1 MILLVDW
8 RSPQLGLTR
17 FCFHFIIISVY
28 LFVEYGCVILND
40 IDLNLIDL
48 CLPLITKKAL
58 FIVTTL
64 STNASELKSKLESK
78 FSSYQ
83 TMNIESTHVVAF
95 GSTEPLD
102 PAGERFEKVLSLVQ
116 DRIKADNSMD
126 EGDSQF
132 SWDFSKLKVTAK

>member
-1 MILLVDW
+1 MTLFVDW
-8 RSPQLGLTR
+8 PFTATWFNSLLLS
-17 FCFHFIIISVY
+17 FYHNCVY

-102 PAGERFEKVLSLVQ
+102 PAGERFEKILSLVQ

-126 EGDSQF
+126 ESDSQF